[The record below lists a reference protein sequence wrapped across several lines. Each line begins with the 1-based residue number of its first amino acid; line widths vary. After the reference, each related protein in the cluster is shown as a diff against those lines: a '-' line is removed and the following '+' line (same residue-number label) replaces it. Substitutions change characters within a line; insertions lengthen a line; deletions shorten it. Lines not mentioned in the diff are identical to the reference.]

1 MLHKITVFAGVW
13 VGLVMLGV
21 ALGVAQET
29 SYTVREVVIM
39 GNKAL
44 TKREIYDALPFNIGS
59 RITLDDIERGAQA
72 LRALGTLEKVESDY
86 RILKNGIRVIYR
98 VVENPIVK
106 KIEFTGNE
114 SYQFYL
120 IDIWGIKLIPYKMKL
135 ARRDELIDALRDAK
149 VEENKPL
156 NIRWFDDKIIENTI
170 TQFYLK
176 KGYTFIGVDP
186 AFNRDKQTLTIQI
199 VEGKLDSVE
208 VRGLQE
214 VPESEIKHLL
224 QLPVGEPVKIAPIQ
238 EGIKAI
244 NRSVYFQQADESTI
258 GVEPGSKPNSVKIIW
273 NLKERRLL
281 DEPTEIRTIQLTG
294 ATVYPLPRLQALIGK
309 LPQGPVNNF
318 ELLKA
323 LKRVY
328 DLYRIEGYML
338 VNFVKESLSDG
349 VLTVRVTEGKITK
362 ITISNACKPGAKS
375 VIIPNLLEFP
385 RQCTSELVIRKA
397 LRLKEGDLVNENPLR
412 DSFRNLL
419 QLGYFK
425 QDGVNIQPKV
435 LDASTGEVELAVS
448 VVEEDQLGNLKGG
461 LSYNP
466 QVGLVGQ
473 LSLGWKNILGTAQDI
488 DLSVD
493 RGLIVRKDVLNYS
506 LNYKT
511 TAYFKEYN
519 SVEVSLFNNTQQQTE
534 PQPHEMTKSGV
545 TVALSYPVRSD
556 LTLTLRLRYENVWKA
571 APLNEKG
578 LIASVGMDI
587 VYDTRNNPT
596 FPTSGGE
603 IILMG
608 EQAGKFAVANTEF
621 SKLQGIWTHHWLT
634 LERQTLSVRLYGAMG
649 LTLPSQERFGFGGV
663 MTVRGWATQSTDQF
677 TLMNLEYRMELAENI
692 WGVFYYDTGWAK
704 EVGWRQSLGFEM
716 RLVTGFVGNVRLV
729 IAWPFYETGFQIFA
743 PVFQFG
749 FGTMF

>member
-1 MLHKITVFAGVW
+1 VHRKISVFVAVW
-13 VGLVMLGV
+13 VGLVTMGI
-21 ALGVAQET
+21 ALGMAQT
-29 SYTVREVVIM
+29 TYFVREVVIT

-59 RITLDDIERGAQA
+59 RITLEDVEKGAAA
-72 LRALGTLEKVESDY
+72 LRNLGTLEKVESDY
-86 RILKNGIRVIYR
+86 RVLPNNQIRVIYR
-98 VVENPIVK
+98 VVENPVVK

-120 IDIWGIKLIPYKMKL
+120 IDIWGIRLFPYKMKL
-135 ARRDELIDALRDAK
+135 ARRDELIDALREAK

-156 NIRWFDDKIIENTI
+156 NMKWFDDKIIENTI

-186 AFNRDKQTLTIQI
+186 VFNREKQTLTIQI
-199 VEGKLDSVE
+199 VEGKLDAVE
-208 VRGLQE
+208 IRGLQE
-214 VPESEIKHLL
+214 VPESLIKPLL

-238 EGIKAI
+238 EAIKAL
-244 NRSVYFQQADESTI
+244 NRSVYFQQADEKTLGI
-258 GVEPGSKPNSVKIIW
+258 EQGSKPNTIKIVW

-281 DEPTEIRTIQLTG
+281 EEPAEIRAIQLTG
-294 ATVYPLPRLQALIGK
+294 ATVYPLKRLQALIGK

-318 ELLKA
+318 ALLTA

-328 DLYRIEGYML
+328 DLYRVEGYIL
-338 VNFVKESLSDG
+338 VNFIKESLADG
-349 VLTVRVTEGKITK
+349 VLTVRITEGKITK
-362 ITISNACKPGAKS
+362 VTISNACKPGAKS
-375 VIIPNLLEFP
+375 VIIPKVLEFP
-385 RQCTSELVIRKA
+385 RQCTSEMVIRKA

-435 LDASTGEVELAVS
+435 LDESTGEVELLVS
-448 VVEEDQLGNLKGG
+448 VVEEDRLGNLKGG

-473 LSLGWKNILGTAQDI
+473 FSLGWKNILGTAQDL

-493 RGLIVRKDVLNYS
+493 RGLVGKAVLNYS
-506 LNYKT
+506 VNYKT
-511 TAYFKEYN
+511 TAYFREYN
-519 SVEVSLFNNTQQQTE
+519 SVEVSLFNNTSQQTD
-534 PQPHEMTKSGV
+534 PKPHEMTKAGATFAV
-545 TVALSYPVRSD
+545 SYPVLSH
-556 LTLTLRLRYENVWKA
+556 LTLTLRFRYENVWKA
-571 APLNEKG
+571 EPINEKSLIMSLG
-578 LIASVGMDI
+578 LDV
-587 VYDTRNNPT
+587 VHDTRNNPL

-603 IILMG
+603 VIFMG
-608 EQAGKFAVANTEF
+608 EQAGKFAVGTEF
-621 SKLQGIWTHHWLT
+621 TKLQGIWTHHWMT
-634 LERQTLSVRLYGAMG
+634 LARQTISVRLYGAMG

-663 MTVRGWATQSTDQF
+663 MTVRGWGTSLTSKFA
-677 TLMNLEYRMELAENI
+677 LANLEYRMELAENI
-692 WGVFYYDTGWAK
+692 WGVFYYDAGWAE

-716 RLVTGFVGNVRLV
+716 RLVTGFVGNVRFIL
-729 IAWPFYETGFQIFA
+729 AWPFYETGLQIA

>member
-29 SYTVREVVIM
+29 SYTVREVVIV

-729 IAWPFYETGFQIFA
+729 IAWPFYETGLQIA

>member
-1 MLHKITVFAGVW
+1 MVRSISIIGIW
-13 VGLVMLGV
+13 VGLAVLGV
-21 ALGVAQET
+21 ALGIAQET
-29 SYTVREVVIM
+29 RYLVREVVIT

-44 TKREIYDALPFNIGS
+44 TKREIYEALPFNIGS
-59 RITLDDIERGAQA
+59 RITLEEIEQGAQA
-72 LRALGTLEKVESDY
+72 LRELGTLEKVESDY
-86 RILKNGIRVIYR
+86 RILRNGIRVIYR

-114 SYQFYL
+114 TYQFYL
-120 IDIWGIKLIPYKMKL
+120 IDLWGIKLFPYKMKL
-135 ARRDELIDALRDAK
+135 ARRDELIDALREAK

-156 NIRWFDDKIIENTI
+156 NIKWFDDKIIENVI

-176 KGYTFIGVDP
+176 KGYTFIGVDA
-186 AFNRDKQTLTIQI
+186 AFNRDKQILTIQI
-199 VEGKLDSVE
+199 VEGKLDAVE
-208 VRGLQE
+208 IRGLHE
-214 VPESEIKHLL
+214 VPQSEIKELL
-224 QLPVGEPVKIAPIQ
+224 QLPVGEPVRIAPIQ

-258 GVEPGSKPNSVKIIW
+258 AIEPGSKPNSVKLIW
-273 NLKERRLL
+273 NLKERRIL
-281 DEPTEIRTIQLTG
+281 DEPAEIRTIKLTG
-294 ATVYPLPRLQALIGK
+294 ATVYPLTRLQNLIGQP
-309 LPQGPVNNF
+309 PQGPINNY

-328 DLYRIEGYML
+328 DLYRIDGYIL
-338 VNFVKESLSDG
+338 VNFVKESLADG
-349 VLTVRVTEGKITK
+349 VLTLRVTEGKIVRV
-362 ITISNACKPGAKS
+362 TISNACKPGAKS

-425 QDGVNIQPKV
+425 QDGVNVQPKI
-435 LDASTGEVELAVS
+435 LDATTGEVELVVS
-448 VVEEDQLGNLKGG
+448 VVEEDQLGSLKGG

-493 RGLIVRKDVLNYS
+493 RGLVVRKDVLNYS

-519 SVEVSLFNNTQQQTE
+519 SVEISLFNNTQQQTE
-534 PQPHEMTKSGV
+534 PHPHEMTKTGA
-545 TVALSYPVRSD
+545 TFALSYPVRSD

-571 APLNEKG
+571 EPINEKSR
-578 LIASVGMDI
+578 IASVGMDI
-587 VYDTRNNPT
+587 VHDTRNNPL
-596 FPTSGGE
+596 FPTAGGE

-608 EQAGKFAVANTEF
+608 EQAGKFAVVDTEF
-621 SKLQGIWTHHWLT
+621 SKLQAIWTRHWLT
-634 LERQTLSVRLYGAMG
+634 FGRQTLSVRLYGAVG

-663 MTVRGWATQSTDQF
+663 MTVRGWETRFTDQF
-677 TLMNLEYRMELAENI
+677 TLMNLEYRLELAENV

-704 EVGWRQSLGFEM
+704 EVGWRQALGFEL
-716 RLVTGFVGNVRLV
+716 RLITGFIGNVRLI
-729 IAWPFYETGFQIFA
+729 IAWPFYETGLQIA

>member
-1 MLHKITVFAGVW
+1 MRQKSIVFVSVW
-13 VGLVMLGV
+13 VGLVVLGV
-21 ALGVAQET
+21 AFGMAQQT
-29 SYTVREVVIM
+29 TYNVREVVIM

-59 RITLDDIERGAQA
+59 RITLEDVEKGAQA
-72 LRALGTLEKVESDY
+72 LRALGTLEKVEADY
-86 RILKNGIRVIYR
+86 RMVQNGIRVIYR

-120 IDIWGIKLIPYKMKL
+120 IDIWGIRLFPYKMKI

-186 AFNRDKQTLTIQI
+186 AFNRDKQILTIQI

-208 VRGLQE
+208 IRGLQE
-214 VPESEIKHLL
+214 VPESLIKPML

-238 EGIKAI
+238 EAIKAL
-244 NRSVYFQQADESTI
+244 NRSVYFQQADENTI
-258 GVEPGSKPNSVKIIW
+258 GVEAGSKPNTIKIIW

-281 DEPTEIRTIQLTG
+281 DEPAEIHTIKLTG
-294 ATVYPLPRLQALIGK
+294 ATVYPLNRLQALIGK
-309 LPQGPVNNF
+309 LPQGPINNF
-318 ELLKA
+318 ALLTA

-328 DLYRIEGYML
+328 DLYRIDGYLL
-338 VNFVKESLSDG
+338 VNFVRESLADG
-349 VLTVRVTEGKITK
+349 VLTVRITEGKITK
-362 ITISNACKPGAKS
+362 VTISNACKPGAKS
-375 VIIPNLLEFP
+375 VIIPNVLEFP
-385 RQCTSELVIRKA
+385 RRCTSELVIRKA

-435 LDASTGEVELAVS
+435 LDTSTGEVELVVS

-473 LSLGWKNILGTAQDI
+473 LSLGWKNILGTAQDL
-488 DLSVD
+488 DLSLD
-493 RGLIVRKDVLNYS
+493 RGLIVSKDVLNYS
-506 LNYKT
+506 INYKT
-511 TAYFKEYN
+511 TAYFKAYN
-519 SVEVSLFNNTQQQTE
+519 SVEASLFNNTQQQTY
-534 PQPHEMTKSGV
+534 PQPHEMTTSGMKFAV
-545 TVALSYPVRSD
+545 SYPLRSD
-556 LTLTLRLRYENVWKA
+556 LTLTLRFRYEHVWKA
-571 APLNEKG
+571 EPINEKS
-578 LIASVGMDI
+578 LIASLGMD
-587 VYDTRNNPT
+587 VVHDTRNNPL

-603 IILMG
+603 LIFMG
-608 EQAGKFAVANTEF
+608 EQAGRFAVGTEF
-621 SKLQGIWTHHWLT
+621 TKLQGIWTHHWMT
-634 LERQTLSVRLYGAMG
+634 LERQTFSVRLYGALG

-663 MTVRGWATQSTDQF
+663 MTVRGWETRPTDQF

-704 EVGWRQSLGFEM
+704 EVGWKQSLGFEM

-729 IAWPFYETGFQIFA
+729 IAWPFYETGLQIA

>member
-1 MLHKITVFAGVW
+1 MYRKITVFVSIW
-13 VGLVMLGV
+13 VGLVVLGV
-21 ALGVAQET
+21 ALGMAQET
-29 SYTVREVVIM
+29 RYTVRWIEIM
-39 GNKAL
+39 NNKAL

-59 RITLDDIERGAQA
+59 RITLEDVEKGAQA
-72 LRALGTLEKVESDY
+72 LRALGTLERVEADY

-98 VVENPIVK
+98 IVENPIVK

-156 NIRWFDDKIIENTI
+156 NMKWFDEKIIENTI

-186 AFNRDKQTLTIQI
+186 AFNRDKQILTIQI
-199 VEGKLDSVE
+199 VEGKLNSTE

-214 VPESEIKHLL
+214 VPQSEVKHLL
-224 QLPVGEPVKIAPIQ
+224 QLPLGEPVKIAPIQ

-258 GVEPGSKPNSVKIIW
+258 GVEAGSKPNSVKIIW

-281 DEPTEIRTIQLTG
+281 DEPAEIRTIKLTG
-294 ATVYPLPRLQALIGK
+294 ATVYSLARLQALIGK
-309 LPQGPVNNF
+309 LPQGPINNY

-328 DLYRIEGYML
+328 DLYRIDGYML
-338 VNFVKESLSDG
+338 VNFIKESLSDG
-349 VLTVRVTEGKITK
+349 VFTVHITEGKIVK
-362 ITISNACKPGAKS
+362 VTISNTCKPGAKS
-375 VIIPNLLEFP
+375 VIIPNVLEFP

-397 LRLKEGDLVNENPLR
+397 LRLKEGNLVNENPLR

-435 LDASTGEVELAVS
+435 LDASTGEVELVVS

-473 LSLGWKNILGTAQDI
+473 VSLGWKNILGTAQDV
-488 DLSVD
+488 DLSLD
-493 RGLIVRKDVLNYS
+493 RGLIVSKDVLNYS

-519 SVEVSLFNNTQQQTE
+519 SVEVSLFNNTQQQTD
-534 PQPHEMTKSGV
+534 PQPHEMTKAGATFAV
-545 TVALSYPVRSD
+545 GYPVRSD
-556 LTLTLRLRYENVWKA
+556 LTLTLRLRYEDVWKA
-571 APLNEKG
+571 APINEKSH
-578 LIASVGMDI
+578 IASVGMDV
-587 VYDTRNNPT
+587 VYDTRNNPI

-608 EQAGKFAVANTEF
+608 EQAGKFAVVDTEF
-621 SKLQGIWTHHWLT
+621 SKLQGIWTHHWMT
-634 LERQTLSVRLYGAMG
+634 LERQTISVRLYGALG

-663 MTVRGWATQSTDQF
+663 MTVRGWEMKSTDQF
-677 TLMNLEYRMELAENI
+677 ALMNLEYRMELAENI

-704 EVGWRQSLGFEM
+704 EVGWKQSLGFEM

-729 IAWPFYETGFQIFA
+729 TAWPFYETGLQIA

>member
-1 MLHKITVFAGVW
+1 MLRKITGFVGIW
-13 VGLVMLGV
+13 VGLVVLGV
-21 ALGVAQET
+21 TLGIAQET
-29 SYTVREVVIM
+29 AYTVREVVIM

-59 RITLDDIERGAQA
+59 RITLEDIEKGAQA
-72 LRALGTLEKVESDY
+72 LRALGTLERVESDY

-114 SYQFYL
+114 SHQFYL

-149 VEENKPL
+149 IEENKPL
-156 NIRWFDDKIIENTI
+156 NIKWFDEKIIENTI
-170 TQFYLK
+170 IQFYLK

-186 AFNRDKQTLTIQI
+186 AFNREKQILTIQI

-208 VRGLQE
+208 IRGLRE

-224 QLPVGEPVKIAPIQ
+224 QLPVGEPVKIAPVQ

-244 NRSVYFQQADESTI
+244 NRSVYFQQADENTI
-258 GVEPGSKPNSVKIIW
+258 GVAAGSKPNSVKIIW

-281 DEPTEIRTIQLTG
+281 DEPTEIRAIKFTG
-294 ATVYPLPRLQALIGK
+294 ATVYSPARLQALIGK
-309 LPQGPVNNF
+309 LPPGPVNNF

-328 DLYRIEGYML
+328 DLYRVDGYIL
-338 VNFVKESLSDG
+338 VNFVKESLSDK
-349 VLTVRVTEGKITK
+349 VLTVRITEGKITK
-362 ITISNACKPGAKS
+362 VTISNACKPGAKS
-375 VIIPNLLEFP
+375 VIIPNVLEFP

-425 QDGVNIQPKV
+425 QDGVNVQPKV
-435 LDASTGEVELAVS
+435 LEESTGEVELVVS

-473 LSLGWKNILGTAQDI
+473 VSLGWKNILGTAQDLE
-488 DLSVD
+488 LSLD

-519 SVEVSLFNNTQQQTE
+519 SLEASLFNNTQQQAD
-534 PQPHEMTKSGV
+534 PRPHEMTKSGATLAV
-545 TVALSYPVRSD
+545 SYPVRSD
-556 LTLTLRLRYENVWKA
+556 LTLTLRLRYEDVWKA
-571 APLNEKG
+571 APINEKS

-587 VYDTRNNPT
+587 VHDTRNNPI

-603 IILMG
+603 VILIG
-608 EQAGKFAVANTEF
+608 EQAGKFAVGTEF
-621 SKLQGIWTHHWLT
+621 SKLQGIWTHHRMT
-634 LERQTLSVRLYGAMG
+634 LERQTISVRLYGALG
-649 LTLPSQERFGFGGV
+649 LELPSQERFGFGGV
-663 MTVRGWATQSTDQF
+663 MTVRGWETRSTDQF
-677 TLMNLEYRMELAENI
+677 ALTNLEYRMELAENI
-692 WGVFYYDTGWAK
+692 WGVFYYDIGWAK

-729 IAWPFYETGFQIFA
+729 IAWPFYETGLQIA

>member
-1 MLHKITVFAGVW
+1 MVRSMSVIGMW
-13 VGLVMLGV
+13 VGLVVLGV
-21 ALGVAQET
+21 ALGIAQET
-29 SYTVREVVIM
+29 RYPVREVVIV

-44 TKREIYDALPFNIGS
+44 TKREIYEALPFNIGS
-59 RITLDDIERGAQA
+59 RITLEEIERGAQA
-72 LRALGTLEKVESDY
+72 LRELGTLEKVESDY

-114 SYQFYL
+114 TYQFYL
-120 IDIWGIKLIPYKMKL
+120 IDVWGIKLFPYKMKL
-135 ARRDELIDALRDAK
+135 ARRDELIDALREAK

-156 NIRWFDDKIIENTI
+156 NIKWFDDKIIENTI

-176 KGYTFIGVDP
+176 KGYTFIGVDA
-186 AFNRDKQTLTIQI
+186 AFNRDKQILTIQI
-199 VEGKLDSVE
+199 VEGKLDAVE
-208 VRGLQE
+208 IRGLHE
-214 VPESEIKHLL
+214 VPQAEIKELL
-224 QLPVGEPVKIAPIQ
+224 QLPVGEPVRIAPIQ

-273 NLKERRLL
+273 NLKERRIL
-281 DEPTEIRTIQLTG
+281 DEPAEIRTIKLTG
-294 ATVYPLPRLQALIGK
+294 ATVYPLARLQELIGQ
-309 LPQGPVNNF
+309 LPQGPINNY

-328 DLYRIEGYML
+328 DLYRIDGYIL
-338 VNFVKESLSDG
+338 VNFVKESLADG
-349 VLTVRVTEGKITK
+349 VLTLRVTEGKIVRV
-362 ITISNACKPGAKS
+362 TISNACRPGAKS

-397 LRLKEGDLVNENPLR
+397 LRLKEGDFVNENPLR

-425 QDGVNIQPKV
+425 QDGVNVQPKI
-435 LDASTGEVELAVS
+435 LDATTGEVELVVS

-473 LSLGWKNILGTAQDI
+473 ISLGWKNILGTAQDI

-493 RGLIVRKDVLNYS
+493 RGLVVRKDVLNYS

-519 SVEVSLFNNTQQQTE
+519 SVEISLFNNTQQQSE
-534 PQPHEMTKSGV
+534 PHPHEMTKTGA
-545 TVALSYPVRSD
+545 TFALSYPVRSD

-571 APLNEKG
+571 EPINEKSR
-578 LIASVGMDI
+578 IASVGMDI
-587 VYDTRNNPT
+587 VHDTRNNPL
-596 FPTSGGE
+596 FPTAGGE
-603 IILMG
+603 LILMG
-608 EQAGKFAVANTEF
+608 EQAGKFAVVDAEF
-621 SKLQGIWTHHWLT
+621 SKLQAIWTRHWLT
-634 LERQTLSVRLYGAMG
+634 FGRQTLSVRLYGAVG

-663 MTVRGWATQSTDQF
+663 MTVRGWETRFTDQF
-677 TLMNLEYRMELAENI
+677 TLMNLEYRLELAENV
-692 WGVFYYDTGWAK
+692 WGAFYYDTGWAK
-704 EVGWRQSLGFEM
+704 EVGWRQALGFEL
-716 RLVTGFVGNVRLV
+716 RLITGFIGNVRLI
-729 IAWPFYETGFQIFA
+729 IAWPFYETGLQIA